1 MIAPWPM
8 LAASAI
14 ALAAGFAGGYALKA
28 RMAEA
33 EISRLH
39 SAHAAARAAAA
50 QAMAARFSRA
60 QDAEQAAVHALHETE
75 KRLTATQRRLKDAL
89 YSLDPG
95 RCGLTGRARGL
106 LNDAIAD
113 AGKPLPE
120 GAAEPAD
127 AAAGPAA
134 DSDVSRSTGE
144 REVALWIAEAIGLY
158 EACRARID
166 AIRHWDE
173 VTHGR

>member
-8 LAASAI
+8 LAAAAI
-14 ALAAGFAGGYALKA
+14 ALAAGFAGGYALKG
-28 RMAEA
+28 RLAEA
-33 EISRLH
+33 EIARLE
-39 SAHAAARAAAA
+39 ARHAADREAAA
-50 QAMAARFSRA
+50 QETAVRFARAEAA
-60 QDAEQAAVHALHETE
+60 EHEAVHALHATQA
-75 KRLTATQRRLKDAL
+75 RLAATQRRLKDAL
-89 YSLDPG
+89 YTLDPG
-95 RCGLTGRARGL
+95 RCGLTGRTRGL

-134 DSDVSRSTGE
+134 DPGDAAGE
-144 REVALWIAEAIGLY
+144 REVALWIADAIGLY
-158 EACRARID
+158 DACRARID

>member
-1 MIAPWPM
+1 M
-8 LAASAI
+8 LAAAAI
-14 ALAAGFAGGYALKA
+14 SMGAGFAGGYALKG
-28 RMAEA
+28 RLAEA
-33 EISRLH
+33 EIARIEVRH
-39 SAHAAARAAAA
+39 AAEREAAARET
-50 QAMAARFSRA
+50 AARFARA
-60 QDAEQAAVHALHETE
+60 EAAEREAVTGLHAT
-75 KRLTATQRRLKDAL
+75 KIRLTETQRRLKDAL

-113 AGKPLPE
+113 AGKSVPAR
-120 GAAEPAD
+120 AAEPAD

-158 EACRARID
+158 EACRARVD